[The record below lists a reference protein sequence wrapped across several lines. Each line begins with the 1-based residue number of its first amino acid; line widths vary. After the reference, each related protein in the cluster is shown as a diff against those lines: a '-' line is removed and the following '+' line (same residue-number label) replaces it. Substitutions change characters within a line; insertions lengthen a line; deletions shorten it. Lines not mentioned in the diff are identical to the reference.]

1 MPSNNSNFEADD
13 ALVIEV
19 TPVGY
24 VVPPT
29 VTTSLAMVVMG
40 VSGTGLQEV
49 NGSTP
54 ERGVCGFLPLARA

>member
-1 MPSNNSNFEADD
+1 MPSNNSNFEAND

-29 VTTSLAMVVMG
+29 VTTV

-54 ERGVCGFLPLARA
+54 ESGVCGFLPLARA